1 MFAQVFDFDQSASE
15 AELRDVVARCERV
28 KAQAAAV
35 QARATALWAEKRR
48 MAEAAAG
55 MPVAKQGRGLASEVA
70 LARSDSPAHG
80 GRHLGFAQALVHEMP
95 HTLAALESGVLTEWR
110 ATLIV
115 KQSACLTVEDRRT
128 LDAELCADQQAL
140 VGLGNA
146 RIEAAAAAIA
156 ARLDAAAVVERKER
170 AAASARVSTR
180 PAPNGMVQLTALMP
194 LSQGIGVY
202 AALKREA
209 DLCGDG
215 RPRGQIMTDT
225 LYQRVT
231 ARPAETPAPIAVNLV
246 MADTTLFGDDDSPGW
261 VEGYG
266 PVPAAVVRDL
276 VSDTVTDET
285 AKATLRR
292 LYRHPTSGQLV
303 AMESRARTF
312 PAGLAAFIG
321 LRDQTCRTPYCDAP
335 IRHHDHAVPARHSG
349 PTSALNGLGTCEACN
364 YAKEAPDWTVT
375 THDTDGRHTATYRTP
390 TGATYHSTAPP
401 MPGPPIRRRYSV
413 IEGELSID
421 IVELSAELKRSA

>member
-1 MFAQVFDFDQSASE
+1 MFAQMFDVDGSASE
-15 AELRDVVARCERV
+15 AELREVVAHCERV
-28 KAQAAAV
+28 KARAAAV

-48 MAEAAAG
+48 AAETAAG
-55 MPVAKQGRGLASEVA
+55 MPAAKQGRGLASEVA

-80 GRHLGFAQALVHEMP
+80 NQHLGFARALVEEMP
-95 HTLAALESGVLTEWR
+95 HTLAALAAGVLTEWR

-156 ARLDAAAVVERKER
+156 ARLDAAAVVQRKER

-246 MADTTLFGDDDSPGW
+246 MADATLFGDDDSPGW

-276 VSDTVTDET
+276 VSDAVADET

-303 AMESRARTF
+303 AMESRARIF
-312 PAGLAAFIG
+312 PTGLAAFIG

-349 PTSALNGLGTCEACN
+349 PTSALNGLGACEACN
-364 YAKEAPDWTVT
+364 YAKEAPGWTVT
-375 THDTDGRHTATYRTP
+375 THDTEGRHTATYRTP

-401 MPGPPIRRRYSV
+401 LPGPPTARRYSV
-413 IEGELSID
+413 VEGILAID
-421 IVELSAELKRSA
+421 LVRRDVA

>member
-1 MFAQVFDFDQSASE
+1 MLAQVFDFDGSASE
-15 AELRDVVARCERV
+15 AELREVVARCERL
-28 KAQAAAV
+28 KAHAAAM
-35 QARATALWAEKRR
+35 QARATALWADKRR
-48 MAEAAAG
+48 AAEAG
-55 MPVAKQGRGLASEVA
+55 MPAAKQARGLASEVA
-70 LARSDSPAHG
+70 LARADSPARG
-80 GRHLGFAQALVHEMP
+80 NQHLGFARALVEEMP
-95 HTLAALESGVLTEWR
+95 HTLAALEAGVLTEWR

-115 KQSACLTVEDRRT
+115 KQSACLTVEDRRA
-128 LDAELCADQQAL
+128 LDAELCADQDAL
-140 VGLGNA
+140 LGVGNA

-180 PAPNGMVQLTALMP
+180 PAPHGMVYLTALMP
-194 LSQGIGVY
+194 LAQGIGVY

-231 ARPAETPAPIAVNLV
+231 ARPAEVPVPIAVNLV
-246 MADTTLFGDDDSPGW
+246 MADTTLFGDDDCPGW
-261 VEGYG
+261 VDGYG

-276 VSDTVTDET
+276 VSEAVTDEA

-292 LYRHPTSGQLV
+292 LYRHPNSGQLV
-303 AMESRARTF
+303 AMESRARIF
-312 PAGLAAFIG
+312 PTGLAAFIG

-335 IRHHDHAVPARHSG
+335 IRHHDHAVPARQGG

-364 YAKEAPDWTVT
+364 YTKEAPGWTVT
-375 THDTDGRHTATYRTP
+375 TRDDHGRHTATYHTP

-401 MPGPPIRRRYSV
+401 QPGPLRRYSV
-413 IEGELSID
+413 IEGRLSID
-421 IVELSAELKRSA
+421 IVEFTRAA

>member
-1 MFAQVFDFDQSASE
+1 
-15 AELRDVVARCERV
+15 
-28 KAQAAAV
+28 
-35 QARATALWAEKRR
+35 

-55 MPVAKQGRGLASEVA
+55 MPVAKRGRGLASEVA
-70 LARSDSPAHG
+70 LARADSPAHG

-95 HTLAALESGVLTEWR
+95 HTLAALEAGVLTEWR

-115 KQSACLTVEDRRT
+115 KQSACLMVEDRRT
-128 LDAELCADQQAL
+128 LDAELCADQAAL

-156 ARLDAAAVVERKER
+156 ARLDAAAVVQRKER

-180 PAPNGMVQLTALMP
+180 PAPNGMVQLTAVMP

-209 DLCGDG
+209 DLRGDG

-225 LYQRVT
+225 LYHRVT
-231 ARPAETPAPIAVNLV
+231 ARPAEAPAPIAVNLV

-276 VSDTVTDET
+276 VSDAVADE
-285 AKATLRR
+285 AGQASLRR
-292 LYRHPTSGQLV
+292 LYRHPRSGQLV
-303 AMESRARTF
+303 AMESRARIF
-312 PAGLAAFIG
+312 PKGLAMFIG

-335 IRHHDHAVPARHSG
+335 IRHHDHATPARQG
-349 PTSALNGLGTCEACN
+349 GKTSALNGLGTCEACN
-364 YAKEAPDWTVT
+364 YAKEAPGWTVT
-375 THDTDGRHTATYRTP
+375 TREAEGRHSADYTTP

-401 MPGPPIRRRYSV
+401 LPGPSVRRRYSV
-413 IEGELSID
+413 IEGGLSID
-421 IVELSAELKRSA
+421 IVELGVELKRSA